1 MKIGVLTHNY
11 PRFAGDFSGTFVE
24 ALCRELVRQGEA
36 VSVLAP
42 YDPAYRRTPADLGGV
57 ELVTYRYVWPAS
69 LHRLGYARSMRADLA
84 MKGEAYLLGA
94 LLFSAGQAA
103 VSRWVARARPDVLH
117 AHWVLP
123 NGHLAAGPARRHGI
137 PLVVSIPGSDALVA
151 GQNPLFR
158 RMARQALATAGLI
171 TANSADL
178 RDVAVQELGADP
190 ARFDMIIYGVDA
202 DAMRPD
208 PARGAALR
216 ARLGLAPEAVV
227 LVGVGRMVPK
237 KGFDWLIR
245 ALPLLDDGSIE
256 LVLVG
261 NGDCRA
267 EWEALAQSLGVAGRV
282 RFTGSVPY
290 DQIADYYNLADIFV
304 MPSAKRPADGL
315 NVCVLDAMACGK
327 PIVGTTVAGNPLVV
341 TDSDNGLLVPER
353 DPAALASA
361 ISRLAGDP
369 VLRAAMGAR
378 GRQRIELEFAWPHL
392 ARRYVG
398 HFGGMEVGSREY
410 EVGSRE

>member
-24 ALCRELVRQGEA
+24 ALCRELVRQGAA

-42 YDPAYRRTPADLGGV
+42 YDPAYCRTPADLGGV

-84 MKGEAYLLGA
+84 MKGESYLLGA

-103 VSRWVARARPDVLH
+103 VSLWVARTRPDVLH

-123 NGHLAAGPARRHGI
+123 NGYLAAGPARRHGI

-151 GQNPLFR
+151 GQNPIFR
-158 RMARQALATAGLI
+158 RMARRALATAGLI

-237 KGFDWLIR
+237 KGFDGLIR
-245 ALPLLDDGSIE
+245 ALPLLDTAPNGAPVE

-261 NGDCRA
+261 NGDSRA
-267 EWEALAQSLGVAGRV
+267 EWEQLARTLGIADRV
-282 RFTGSVPY
+282 RFTGNVPY
-290 DQIADYYNLADIFV
+290 DQISDYYNLADIFV

-327 PIVGTTVAGNPLVV
+327 PVVASTVAGNPLVV
-341 TDSDNGLLVPER
+341 TDGDNGLLVPEQ
-353 DPAALASA
+353 DPPALAAALT
-361 ISRLAGDP
+361 RLVNDDD
-369 VLRAAMGAR
+369 LRTRMGQR
-378 GRQRIELEFAWPHL
+378 SRQRIEQEFAWPHL

-398 HFGGMEVGSREY
+398 HFGRLGVGSRK
-410 EVGSRE
+410 